1 MTRIKELKQHFEAL
15 EDMKEIV
22 TALKTLAF
30 METKKLTRYL
40 ADQGRAVDSI
50 KAAAGD
56 FLSFYTL
63 PPREEKPGKTLLVAV
78 GADRGFCGNFND
90 QVVEAAR
97 TQLKATGAAG
107 LKIIV
112 VGDRLRSRFEHD
124 AQLNAVICDT
134 VSGATFAEEAPAVLA
149 KVVDLVSAQLEK
161 FNSGSLVGSASGSG
175 AGSVSIKLLAHQWGR
190 EDVLL
195 IDPLADLKEN
205 KTPYGSPPKLNL
217 SPARFFR
224 LLLDQYLQLVFYS
237 VFYSSLMAENN
248 KRIMHLDTALRRL
261 EDDGDNLKRKYNQA
275 RQEEITEEIEIL
287 IMNCRKYAGML

>member
-1 MTRIKELKQHFEAL
+1 MTRIKELKQHFEAM

-22 TALKTLAF
+22 TALRTLAF

-63 PPREEKPGKTLLVAV
+63 PPKEERTGKTLLVAV

-90 QVVEAAR
+90 QVVEATK
-97 TQLKATGAAG
+97 TQLQATGAAN

-161 FNSGSLVGSASGSG
+161 PATANAT
-175 AGSVSIKLLAHQWGR
+175 IKLLAHQWGR

-217 SPARFFR
+217 SPIRFFR

-261 EDDGDNLKRKYNQA
+261 EDDADNLKRKYNQA

-287 IMNCRKYAGML
+287 IMNCRKYVGMI